1 MRVTLLPLDCFHGNG
16 LFDARVFSSLFVIV
30 RGGALKFALQGLE
43 LRLAS
48 ELRPFGVGSCHR
60 LIDETVRRRPRV
72 ADKILCFRDV
82 GPNLRVHQG
91 VERRAARLCLLRM
104 NKRAKAKTNPG
115 KRHQRNRLRVAG
127 KEPVSIH
134 FSALSPKL
142 CMVAYRHNPSL
153 LCPNRDETLRGFCD
167 SWNRLFA
174 PHESVENLMGAKKI
188 KRLEAGRIEREPA
201 PPEAES
207 KTWAK
212 AGASPKPAASLW
224 VAPAVAAEAAASPDS
239 KAPAR
244 GLAGDI
250 SPVTAPVLA
259 ARKASREKEGAAS
272 PDFERLSYNLARLV
286 EQGGRALA
294 AYFKPSENNE
304 AKSNVS
310 NGVADALRSIGR
322 IAEHW
327 LSDPG
332 RAVEAQSSLTA
343 KLLGLWAH
351 SLRRMSGGSENPFV
365 PYDPSDKRF
374 AAPEWRESP
383 FFDFLRQTH
392 AIVSHWAEDLVL
404 RSNDVDPHIR
414 DKAKFYLR
422 QISSALSPSNF
433 LATNPE
439 LLKETWASSGDNL
452 ARGAALLAQD
462 MEAGKGTL
470 KISQCDTSKF
480 ELGVNIA
487 TTPGKVIFRNDLMEL
502 IQYAP
507 ATDKVFK
514 RPLLIVPPWINKFYI
529 LDLSPEKSFVRFAVS
544 QGLTVFMISW
554 VNPDTRHRDKGFEAY
569 MREGIYAGL
578 DAIEKATGKSEVTA
592 IGYCIGGTLLAMTLA
607 YMAEAGDKRV
617 TSASFFATQTD
628 FSQAGDLKIFVDA
641 ESLRALE
648 KKMAATGYLDA
659 SAMASA
665 FNMLRPEDL
674 IWSFVVNN
682 YMRGK
687 PPLAFDLLAW
697 NSDSTR
703 MTAANHLEY
712 LRHCYLENRLS
723 KRKAKLGGKTLDL
736 SKVTIPV
743 YHLATREDHIA
754 PAKSVFIGAK
764 FLGGK
769 VRYVLAGS
777 GHIAGVINPVGKP
790 KYQFWR
796 GKAPAG
802 EFEDWFAAATKHKGS
817 WWVDWIKW
825 IKRRSRK
832 QVPARLPGDGELP
845 PICDAPG
852 DYVRVRY

>member
-1 MRVTLLPLDCFHGNG
+1 MS
-16 LFDARVFSSLFVIV
+16 AR
-30 RGGALKFALQGLE
+30 
-43 LRLAS
+43 
-48 ELRPFGVGSCHR
+48 
-60 LIDETVRRRPRV
+60 
-72 ADKILCFRDV
+72 
-82 GPNLRVHQG
+82 
-91 VERRAARLCLLRM
+91 
-104 NKRAKAKTNPG
+104 
-115 KRHQRNRLRVAG
+115 
-127 KEPVSIH
+127 
-134 FSALSPKL
+134 
-142 CMVAYRHNPSL
+142 
-153 LCPNRDETLRGFCD
+153 
-167 SWNRLFA
+167 
-174 PHESVENLMGAKKI
+174 KI
-188 KRLEAGRIEREPA
+188 KRLEAGRVERHLT
-201 PPEAES
+201 PPKAET

-212 AGASPKPAASLW
+212 AGASPKPAASKL
-224 VAPAVAAEAAASPDS
+224 APVVAADAAAIANC

-244 GLAGDI
+244 GPAGNRRA
-250 SPVTAPVLA
+250 VAAPA
-259 ARKASREKEGAAS
+259 PEARTASREMNGTAT
-272 PDFERLSYNLARLV
+272 PDFERLTYNLARLV
-286 EQGGRALA
+286 EQGGRTLA
-294 AYFKPSENNE
+294 AYFMPSESNE

-310 NGVADALRSIGR
+310 NGVADALRSISR

-327 LSDPG
+327 LSDPA
-332 RAVEAQSSLTA
+332 RTIEAQSSLMV

-351 SLRRMSGGSENPFV
+351 SLRRMSGEFEYPYVPF
-365 PYDPSDKRF
+365 DPSDKRF

-383 FFDFLRQTH
+383 FFDFLRQAH
-392 AIVSHWAEDLVL
+392 FIVSHWAEDLIL
-404 RSNDVDPHIR
+404 RSNDVDPHVR

-470 KISQCDTSKF
+470 KISQCDSSKF

-507 ATDKVFK
+507 ATETAFK

-529 LDLSPEKSFVRFAVS
+529 LDLNPEKSFVRFAVS

-578 DAIEKATGKSEVTA
+578 DAIEKATGESEVTA

-607 YMAEAGDKRV
+607 YMAETGDRRIASV
-617 TSASFFATQTD
+617 SFFTTQTD
-628 FSQAGDLKIFVDA
+628 FSQAGDLKVFVDE

-648 KKMAATGYLDA
+648 KKMAVTGYLDA
-659 SAMASA
+659 SVMASG

-682 YMRGK
+682 YMKGK

-703 MTAANHLEY
+703 MTAANHLAY
-712 LRHCYLENRLS
+712 LRHFYLENRLS
-723 KRKAKLGGKTLDL
+723 RRKAKFGGKTLDL

-743 YHLATREDHIA
+743 YHLATRDDHIA

-764 FLGGK
+764 LLGGK

-777 GHIAGVINPVGKP
+777 GHIAGVINPAGKP
-790 KYQFWR
+790 KYQYWR
-796 GKAPAG
+796 SKAPAG
-802 EFEDWFAAATKHKGS
+802 EFEDWFAAAIKHKGS

-825 IKRRSRK
+825 IKRQSRK

-852 DYVRVRY
+852 EYVRVRY

>member
-1 MRVTLLPLDCFHGNG
+1 MS
-16 LFDARVFSSLFVIV
+16 AR
-30 RGGALKFALQGLE
+30 
-43 LRLAS
+43 
-48 ELRPFGVGSCHR
+48 
-60 LIDETVRRRPRV
+60 
-72 ADKILCFRDV
+72 
-82 GPNLRVHQG
+82 
-91 VERRAARLCLLRM
+91 
-104 NKRAKAKTNPG
+104 
-115 KRHQRNRLRVAG
+115 
-127 KEPVSIH
+127 
-134 FSALSPKL
+134 
-142 CMVAYRHNPSL
+142 
-153 LCPNRDETLRGFCD
+153 
-167 SWNRLFA
+167 
-174 PHESVENLMGAKKI
+174 KI
-188 KRLEAGRIEREPA
+188 KRVGGIERQLP
-201 PPEAES
+201 PPEAEL
-207 KTWAK
+207 KTRAN
-212 AGASPKPAASLW
+212 AGASATPAAAKLLP
-224 VAPAVAAEAAASPDS
+224 VVAAEAAASPDREAPPRGPAGDS
-239 KAPAR
+239 RRVAAPA
-244 GLAGDI
+244 
-250 SPVTAPVLA
+250 PA
-259 ARKASREKEGAAS
+259 ARKAWRETAGA

-286 EQGGRALA
+286 EQGGRTLA
-294 AYFKPSENNE
+294 AYFQPSQSNA
-304 AKSNVS
+304 AKSNLS

-327 LSDPG
+327 LSDPA
-332 RAVEAQSSLTA
+332 RTLEAQSSLTVRF
-343 KLLGLWAH
+343 LGLWAH
-351 SLRRMSGGSENPFV
+351 SLRRMSGEFENPFV

-383 FFDFLRQTH
+383 FFDFLRQAH
-392 AIVSHWAEDLVL
+392 AIVSNWAEDLVL
-404 RSNDVDPHIR
+404 RSNDVDPRIR

-487 TTPGKVIFRNDLMEL
+487 TTQGKVVFRNDLMEL

-529 LDLSPEKSFVRFAVS
+529 LDLNPEKSFVRFAVS

-578 DAIEKATGKSEVTA
+578 DAIEKATGESEVTA

-607 YMAEAGDKRV
+607 YMAETGDRRIA
-617 TSASFFATQTD
+617 SASFFATQTD
-628 FSQAGDLKIFVDA
+628 FSEAGGLKIFVDP

-648 KKMAATGYLDA
+648 KKMAATGFLDA
-659 SAMASA
+659 SVMASA

-682 YMRGK
+682 YMKGK

-703 MTAANHLEY
+703 MTAANHLAY
-712 LRHCYLENRLS
+712 LRQCYLENRLS
-723 KRKAKLGGKTLDL
+723 KRKAKLCGKTLDL
-736 SKVTIPV
+736 SKVTLPV

-764 FLGGK
+764 FLGGR

-777 GHIAGVINPVGKP
+777 GHIAGVINPAGKP
-790 KYQFWR
+790 KYQYWR

-802 EFEDWFAAATKHKGS
+802 EFEDWFSAATKHKGS

-825 IKRRSRK
+825 IKRQSRK

-852 DYVRVRY
+852 EYVKVRY

>member
-1 MRVTLLPLDCFHGNG
+1 MS
-16 LFDARVFSSLFVIV
+16 AR
-30 RGGALKFALQGLE
+30 
-43 LRLAS
+43 
-48 ELRPFGVGSCHR
+48 
-60 LIDETVRRRPRV
+60 
-72 ADKILCFRDV
+72 
-82 GPNLRVHQG
+82 
-91 VERRAARLCLLRM
+91 
-104 NKRAKAKTNPG
+104 
-115 KRHQRNRLRVAG
+115 
-127 KEPVSIH
+127 
-134 FSALSPKL
+134 
-142 CMVAYRHNPSL
+142 
-153 LCPNRDETLRGFCD
+153 
-167 SWNRLFA
+167 
-174 PHESVENLMGAKKI
+174 KI
-188 KRLEAGRIEREPA
+188 KRLAAEWTERELT
-201 PPEAES
+201 PPKLKD

-212 AGASPKPAASLW
+212 ASASPNRAAAKL
-224 VAPAVAAEAAASPDS
+224 ARAVATDAAAIPDS
-239 KAPAR
+239 KDPPWGAAGDRSTVAAPAAAAPNALR
-244 GLAGDI
+244 ETAG
-250 SPVTAPVLA
+250 
-259 ARKASREKEGAAS
+259 

-294 AYFKPSENNE
+294 AYFKPQENGDKTDTSVE
-304 AKSNVS
+304 LT
-310 NGVADALRSIGR
+310 DAFRSISR

-327 LSDPG
+327 LSDPI
-332 RAVEAQSSLTA
+332 RTLEAQSSLTV
-343 KLLGLWAH
+343 KFLGLWAQ
-351 SLRRMSGGSENPFV
+351 SLRQMSGGSENPFV

-383 FFDFLRQTH
+383 FFDFLRQAH

-404 RSNDVDPHIR
+404 RSNDVDPHVR

-507 ATDKVFK
+507 ATDKVFR

-529 LDLSPEKSFVRFAVS
+529 LDLNPEKSFVRFAVS
-544 QGLTVFMISW
+544 QGLTVFLISW

-569 MREGIYAGL
+569 MREGILVAL
-578 DAIEKATGKSEVTA
+578 DAIEQATGESKVTA

-607 YMAEAGDKRV
+607 YMAEIGDKRIA
-617 TSASFFATQTD
+617 SASFFTTQTD
-628 FSQAGDLKIFVDA
+628 FSQAGDLKIFVDE

-659 SAMASA
+659 SVMASA

-682 YMRGK
+682 YMKGK

-712 LRHCYLENRLS
+712 LRRCYLENRLS
-723 KRKAKLGGKTLDL
+723 KRKAKFGGKTLDL
-736 SKVTIPV
+736 SKVTMPV

-777 GHIAGVINPVGKP
+777 GHIAGVVNPACKP
-790 KYQFWR
+790 KYQYWR

-825 IKRRSRK
+825 IKRQSRK
-832 QVPARLPGDGELP
+832 QVPARPPGDGELAP
-845 PICDAPG
+845 VCDAPG

>member
-1 MRVTLLPLDCFHGNG
+1 MS
-16 LFDARVFSSLFVIV
+16 AR
-30 RGGALKFALQGLE
+30 
-43 LRLAS
+43 
-48 ELRPFGVGSCHR
+48 
-60 LIDETVRRRPRV
+60 
-72 ADKILCFRDV
+72 
-82 GPNLRVHQG
+82 
-91 VERRAARLCLLRM
+91 
-104 NKRAKAKTNPG
+104 
-115 KRHQRNRLRVAG
+115 
-127 KEPVSIH
+127 
-134 FSALSPKL
+134 
-142 CMVAYRHNPSL
+142 
-153 LCPNRDETLRGFCD
+153 
-167 SWNRLFA
+167 
-174 PHESVENLMGAKKI
+174 KI
-188 KRLEAGRIEREPA
+188 KRFEAGRIERQLT
-201 PPEAES
+201 PPKPDI

-212 AGASPKPAASLW
+212 GGTSPRPAASKQ
-224 VAPAVAAEAAASPDS
+224 VAPIVAADAAASPDS

-244 GLAGDI
+244 GPAGDGHT
-250 SPVTAPVLA
+250 VAAAAQA
-259 ARKASREKEGAAS
+259 ARKAAREMEGA

-286 EQGGRALA
+286 EQGGRTLA
-294 AYFKPSENNE
+294 AYFKPSESNE

-310 NGVADALRSIGR
+310 NGVADALRSISR

-327 LSDPG
+327 LSDPA
-332 RAVEAQSSLTA
+332 RTLEAQSSLTV

-351 SLRRMSGGSENPFV
+351 SLRRMSGERESPFV

-374 AAPEWRESP
+374 AALEWRESP
-383 FFDFLRQTH
+383 VFDFLRQAH
-392 AIVSHWAEDLVL
+392 SIVSDWAEDLVL
-404 RSNDVDPHIR
+404 RANDVDPHVR
-414 DKAKFYLR
+414 DKARFYLR

-470 KISQCDTSKF
+470 KISQCDSSKF

-507 ATDKVFK
+507 ATDTVFK

-529 LDLSPEKSFVRFAVS
+529 LDLNPEKSFVRFAVS
-544 QGLTVFMISW
+544 HGLTVFMISW

-569 MREGIYAGL
+569 MREGIFPGL
-578 DAIEKATGKSEVTA
+578 DAIEQATGEPEVTA

-607 YMAEAGDKRV
+607 YMAETGDRRIA
-617 TSASFFATQTD
+617 SASFFTTQTD
-628 FSQAGDLKIFVDA
+628 FSQAGDLKIFVDE

-648 KKMAATGYLDA
+648 KKLAVTGYLDA
-659 SAMASA
+659 SVMASA

-682 YMRGK
+682 YMKGK

-723 KRKAKLGGKTLDL
+723 KRKARFGGKTLDL
-736 SKVTIPV
+736 SKVTISV

-754 PAKSVFIGAK
+754 PATSVFIGAK

-777 GHIAGVINPVGKP
+777 GHIAGVINPAGKP
-790 KYQFWR
+790 KYQYWR
-796 GKAPAG
+796 GKAPAD

-817 WWVDWIKW
+817 WWFDWIKW
-825 IKRRSRK
+825 IKRQSRK

-852 DYVRVRY
+852 EYVRVRY

>member
-1 MRVTLLPLDCFHGNG
+1 MS
-16 LFDARVFSSLFVIV
+16 AR
-30 RGGALKFALQGLE
+30 
-43 LRLAS
+43 
-48 ELRPFGVGSCHR
+48 
-60 LIDETVRRRPRV
+60 
-72 ADKILCFRDV
+72 
-82 GPNLRVHQG
+82 
-91 VERRAARLCLLRM
+91 
-104 NKRAKAKTNPG
+104 
-115 KRHQRNRLRVAG
+115 
-127 KEPVSIH
+127 
-134 FSALSPKL
+134 
-142 CMVAYRHNPSL
+142 
-153 LCPNRDETLRGFCD
+153 
-167 SWNRLFA
+167 
-174 PHESVENLMGAKKI
+174 KI
-188 KRLEAGRIEREPA
+188 KRLEAGRIERQLT
-201 PPEAES
+201 PPKPEI

-212 AGASPKPAASLW
+212 AGESPKPAVSKRI
-224 VAPAVAAEAAASPDS
+224 APAVAAEAAAGPDR
-239 KAPAR
+239 KVPAR
-244 GLAGDI
+244 GPAGD
-250 SPVTAPVLA
+250 SRTVAAPAPA
-259 ARKASREKEGAAS
+259 ARKASREMEGA

-286 EQGGRALA
+286 EQGGRMLA
-294 AYFKPSENNE
+294 AYFKPSESNE

-310 NGVADALRSIGR
+310 NGVADAIRSISR

-327 LSDPG
+327 FSDPA
-332 RAVEAQSSLTA
+332 RTLEAQSSLTV
-343 KLLGLWAH
+343 KFLGLWAH
-351 SLRRMSGGSENPFV
+351 SLRRMSGERENPFV

-383 FFDFLRQTH
+383 FFDFLRQAH

-404 RSNDVDPHIR
+404 RSNDVDPHVR

-470 KISQCDTSKF
+470 KISQCDSSKF

-507 ATDKVFK
+507 ATDTVFK

-529 LDLSPEKSFVRFAVS
+529 LDLNPEKSFVRFAVS

-569 MREGIYAGL
+569 MREGIFAAL
-578 DAIEKATGKSEVTA
+578 DAIEQATGESEVTA

-607 YMAEAGDKRV
+607 YMAETGDRRIA
-617 TSASFFATQTD
+617 SASFFTTQTD
-628 FSQAGDLKIFVDA
+628 FSQAGDLRIFVDE
-641 ESLRALE
+641 ESLRALK

-682 YMRGK
+682 YMKGK

-723 KRKAKLGGKTLDL
+723 RRKAKFGGKTLDL
-736 SKVTIPV
+736 SKVTMPV

-777 GHIAGVINPVGKP
+777 GHIAGVINPAGKP
-790 KYQFWR
+790 KYQYWR

-802 EFEDWFAAATKHKGS
+802 EFEDWFARARKHKGS

-852 DYVRVRY
+852 EYVRVRY

>member
-1 MRVTLLPLDCFHGNG
+1 
-16 LFDARVFSSLFVIV
+16 
-30 RGGALKFALQGLE
+30 
-43 LRLAS
+43 
-48 ELRPFGVGSCHR
+48 
-60 LIDETVRRRPRV
+60 
-72 ADKILCFRDV
+72 
-82 GPNLRVHQG
+82 
-91 VERRAARLCLLRM
+91 M
-104 NKRAKAKTNPG
+104 NA
-115 KRHQRNRLRVAG
+115 
-127 KEPVSIH
+127 I
-134 FSALSPKL
+134 
-142 CMVAYRHNPSL
+142 
-153 LCPNRDETLRGFCD
+153 
-167 SWNRLFA
+167 
-174 PHESVENLMGAKKI
+174 KI
-188 KRLEAGRIEREPA
+188 KRLEAGRSERQLT
-201 PPEAES
+201 PPTAEIQ
-207 KTWAK
+207 TWAK
-212 AGASPKPAASLW
+212 AGAAPKPAAAKR
-224 VAPAVAAEAAASPDS
+224 VAPVVAAAAAASPDS

-244 GLAGDI
+244 GPAGD
-250 SPVTAPVLA
+250 SRTVAAPA
-259 ARKASREKEGAAS
+259 PEARKASREMEGA

-286 EQGGRALA
+286 EQSGRTLA
-294 AYFKPSENNE
+294 AYFKSSESNE

-310 NGVADALRSIGR
+310 NGVADALRSISR
-322 IAEHW
+322 IAGHW
-327 LSDPG
+327 LSDPA
-332 RAVEAQSSLTA
+332 RTFEAQSSLTV

-351 SLRRMSGGSENPFV
+351 SLRRMSGEFENPFV
-365 PYDPSDKRF
+365 PDDPSDKRF

-383 FFDFLRQTH
+383 FFDFLRQAH
-392 AIVSHWAEDLVL
+392 SIVSHWAEDLVL
-404 RSNDVDPHIR
+404 RSNDVDPHVR

-470 KISQCDTSKF
+470 KISQCDSSKF

-507 ATDKVFK
+507 VTDTVFK

-529 LDLSPEKSFVRFAVS
+529 LDLNPEKSFVRFAVA

-569 MREGIYAGL
+569 MREGIFAGL
-578 DAIEKATGKSEVTA
+578 DAIEKATGESEVTA

-607 YMAEAGDKRV
+607 YMAETGDRRIA
-617 TSASFFATQTD
+617 SASFFTTQTD
-628 FSQAGDLKIFVDA
+628 FSQAGDLKIFVD
-641 ESLRALE
+641 EDSLRALE
-648 KKMAATGYLDA
+648 KKMAVTGYLDA

-682 YMRGK
+682 YMMGK

-703 MTAANHLEY
+703 LTAANHLAY

-723 KRKAKLGGKTLDL
+723 RRKAKFGGKTLDL
-736 SKVTIPV
+736 SKVTMPV

-769 VRYVLAGS
+769 VCYVLAGS
-777 GHIAGVINPVGKP
+777 GHIAGVINPAGKP
-790 KYQFWR
+790 KYQYWR

-802 EFEDWFAAATKHKGS
+802 EFEDWFAAATKHNGS

-825 IKRRSRK
+825 IKRQSRK
-832 QVPARLPGDGELP
+832 QVPARLPGDGDRP
-845 PICDAPG
+845 AICDAPG